1 MALPPLYSEG
11 LLQHARRGLVQLQD
25 YKLGI
30 VEALLKDVLRRLDSG
45 AEADAVGEAR
55 RVADA
60 VREDV
65 RTALDVVLWEM
76 PPPWRDR

>member
-1 MALPPLYSEG
+1 MGLPPLYTEG

-30 VEALLKDVLRRLDSG
+30 VEALLKDVLRRLDSDG
-45 AEADAVGEAR
+45 P
-55 RVADA
+55 ADA
-60 VREDV
+60 VRDDV

>member
-1 MALPPLYSEG
+1 MALPPLYTEG

-30 VEALLKDVLRRLDSG
+30 VEALLKDALRRLDSDG
-45 AEADAVGEAR
+45 P
-55 RVADA
+55 ADA
-60 VREDV
+60 VRDDV
-65 RTALDVVLWEM
+65 RTALNVVLWEM